1 MIQYVQTGMGKA
13 DELEGSRKDSVGF
26 ALTSLQC
33 RLAARPEAM
42 FQSLKRRR
50 ERLQPR
56 LREEKLAN
64 RAEQILAEKLAP
76 VPPPPDFKPAAWF
89 DQTMSTQQVQAE
101 SLPDS
106 LLRNLKERAL
116 SKGVISERLWQK
128 RIGAVEQGDS
138 SVGGCRDC

>member
-33 RLAARPEAM
+33 RLASRPEAI

-64 RAEQILAEKLAP
+64 RAEQILAETLAP
-76 VPPPPDFKPAAWF
+76 VPHLLISS
-89 DQTMSTQQVQAE
+89 QRRGST
-101 SLPDS
+101 
-106 LLRNLKERAL
+106 
-116 SKGVISERLWQK
+116 K
-128 RIGAVEQGDS
+128 R
-138 SVGGCRDC
+138 CRPN